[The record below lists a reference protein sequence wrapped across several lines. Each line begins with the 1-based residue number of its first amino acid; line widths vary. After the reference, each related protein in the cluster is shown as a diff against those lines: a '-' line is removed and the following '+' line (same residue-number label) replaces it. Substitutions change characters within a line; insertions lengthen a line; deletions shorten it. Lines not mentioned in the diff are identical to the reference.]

1 MITRIHIHTALEQAG
16 LSPQKR
22 ALHIQFSQPA
32 LNTDVFLQRIDGKHQ
47 LNDGLHAELIC
58 LSTNAQIPLK
68 QFIGA

>member
-1 MITRIHIHTALEQAG
+1 MMPSNIFAALEKLG

-47 LNDGLHAELIC
+47 LNDGLHADSVKTVYRRAGC
-58 LSTNAQIPLK
+58 RRS
-68 QFIGA
+68 GH

>member
-1 MITRIHIHTALEQAG
+1 MITRVHIYTALEQAG

-32 LNTDVFLQRIDGKHQ
+32 LNTDVFLQRIDGEHQ
-47 LNDGLHAELIC
+47 LNQGLCAELIC

-68 QFIGA
+68 Q